1 MAEEKKTVKK
11 APAKKA
17 AAPKAKKETK
27 AKKAEVKAEEVKT
40 DEVKVEKTEKKAKKA
55 VKAEPVK
62 AEPVKAEPVKE
73 EKPAVTE
80 ALAIAKDVR
89 VTPRKVRLV
98 LDLVRGKD
106 VEEALAILKNVNRS
120 ASAPV
125 AKIVKSAAANATNN
139 FGMDKNK
146 LYVAEIQASDGIKM
160 KRFMPR
166 GKGSSSGLVKR
177 TSNIRCIVKERI

>member
-11 APAKKA
+11 APAKKT

-40 DEVKVEKTEKKAKKA
+40 EEVKVEKAEKKAKKA
-55 VKAEPVK
+55 EKV
-62 AEPVKAEPVKE
+62 VKAEPVKE

-177 TSNIRCIVKERI
+177 TSNIRCIVKERN

>member
-40 DEVKVEKTEKKAKKA
+40 EEAKVEKAEKKAKKA
-55 VKAEPVK
+55 EKV
-62 AEPVKAEPVKE
+62 VKAEPVKE

-166 GKGSSSGLVKR
+166 GKGNSSGLVKR
-177 TSNIRCIVKERI
+177 TSNIRCIVKERN

>member
-40 DEVKVEKTEKKAKKA
+40 EEAKVEKAEKKAKKA
-55 VKAEPVK
+55 EKV
-62 AEPVKAEPVKE
+62 VKAEPVKE

-89 VTPRKVRLV
+89 VTPRKARLV

>member
-1 MAEEKKTVKK
+1 M
-11 APAKKA
+11 
-17 AAPKAKKETK
+17 
-27 AKKAEVKAEEVKT
+27 
-40 DEVKVEKTEKKAKKA
+40 
-55 VKAEPVK
+55 
-62 AEPVKAEPVKE
+62 KE

-166 GKGSSSGLVKR
+166 GKGNSSGLVKR
-177 TSNIRCIVKERI
+177 TSNIRCIVKERN

>member
-40 DEVKVEKTEKKAKKA
+40 EEAKVEKAEKKAKKA
-55 VKAEPVK
+55 EKV
-62 AEPVKAEPVKE
+62 VKAEPVKE

-146 LYVAEIQASDGIKM
+146 LYVAEIQASDGINL

-166 GKGSSSGLVKR
+166 GKGNSSGLVKR

>member
-40 DEVKVEKTEKKAKKA
+40 EEVKAEKTEKKAKKA
-55 VKAEPVK
+55 VK

>member
-40 DEVKVEKTEKKAKKA
+40 EEAKVEKAEKKAKKA
-55 VKAEPVK
+55 EKV
-62 AEPVKAEPVKE
+62 VKAEPVKE

-125 AKIVKSAAANATNN
+125 AKIIKSAAANATNN

>member
-40 DEVKVEKTEKKAKKA
+40 EEVKTEEVKVEKTEKKAKKA
-55 VKAEPVK
+55 EKV
-62 AEPVKAEPVKE
+62 VKAEPVKE

>member
-40 DEVKVEKTEKKAKKA
+40 EEVKTEEVKVEKTEKKAKKA
-55 VKAEPVK
+55 EKV
-62 AEPVKAEPVKE
+62 VKAEPVKE

-177 TSNIRCIVKERI
+177 TSNIRCIVKERN

>member
-40 DEVKVEKTEKKAKKA
+40 EEVKTEEAKVEKAEKKSKKA
-55 VKAEPVK
+55 EKV
-62 AEPVKAEPVKE
+62 VKAEPVKE

-106 VEEALAILKNVNRS
+106 VEEALAILKNLNRS

>member
-40 DEVKVEKTEKKAKKA
+40 EEAKVEKAEKKAKKA
-55 VKAEPVK
+55 EKV
-62 AEPVKAEPVKE
+62 VKAEPVKE

-106 VEEALAILKNVNRS
+106 VEEALAILKNLNRS

-166 GKGSSSGLVKR
+166 GKGNSSGLVKR

>member
-17 AAPKAKKETK
+17 AAPKAKRETK

-40 DEVKVEKTEKKAKKA
+40 EEVKVEKTEKKAKKA
-55 VKAEPVK
+55 VK

>member
-40 DEVKVEKTEKKAKKA
+40 EEVKTEEVKVEKTEKKAKKA
-55 VKAEPVK
+55 EKV
-62 AEPVKAEPVKE
+62 VKAEPVKE

-177 TSNIRCIVKERI
+177 TSNIHCIVKERI

>member
-40 DEVKVEKTEKKAKKA
+40 EEAKVEKAEKKAKKA
-55 VKAEPVK
+55 EKV
-62 AEPVKAEPVKE
+62 VKAEPVKE

-177 TSNIRCIVKERI
+177 TSNIRCIVKERN

>member
-55 VKAEPVK
+55 EKV
-62 AEPVKAEPVKE
+62 VKAEPVKE

-177 TSNIRCIVKERI
+177 TSNIRCIVKERN

>member
-27 AKKAEVKAEEVKT
+27 AKKVEVKAEEVKT
-40 DEVKVEKTEKKAKKA
+40 EEVKVEKTEKKAKKA
-55 VKAEPVK
+55 VK

>member
-40 DEVKVEKTEKKAKKA
+40 EEVKTEEVKVEKTEKKAKKA
-55 VKAEPVK
+55 EKV
-62 AEPVKAEPVKE
+62 VKAEPVKE

-120 ASAPV
+120 ASVPV

>member
-40 DEVKVEKTEKKAKKA
+40 EEVKVEKTEKKAKKA
-55 VKAEPVK
+55 VK

-160 KRFMPR
+160 TRFMPR

>member
-40 DEVKVEKTEKKAKKA
+40 EEVKVEKTEKKAKKA

-62 AEPVKAEPVKE
+62 AEPAKE

>member
-40 DEVKVEKTEKKAKKA
+40 EEAKVEKAEKKAEK
-55 VKAEPVK
+55 V
-62 AEPVKAEPVKE
+62 VKAEPVKE

-166 GKGSSSGLVKR
+166 GKGNSSGLVKR
-177 TSNIRCIVKERI
+177 TSNIRCIVKERN

>member
-40 DEVKVEKTEKKAKKA
+40 EEAKVEKAEKKAKKA
-55 VKAEPVK
+55 EKV
-62 AEPVKAEPVKE
+62 VKAEPVKE

-106 VEEALAILKNVNRS
+106 VEEALAILKNLNRS

-166 GKGSSSGLVKR
+166 GKGNSSGLVKR
-177 TSNIRCIVKERI
+177 TSIIRCIVKERI

>member
-17 AAPKAKKETK
+17 AAPKAKKE

-40 DEVKVEKTEKKAKKA
+40 EKVEKKSKKA

-62 AEPVKAEPVKE
+62 V
-73 EKPAVTE
+73 EKPAVIE
-80 ALAIAKDVR
+80 ALAVAKDVR

-106 VEEALAILKNVNRS
+106 VEEALNILKNVNRS
-120 ASAPV
+120 ACTPV
-125 AKIVKSAAANATNN
+125 SKLIKSAAANATNN
-139 FGMDKNK
+139 FGLDGSK
-146 LYVAEIQASDGIKM
+146 LYVAEIQASDGLRM
-160 KRFMPR
+160 KRYMPR
-166 GKGSSSGLVKR
+166 GKGSSSGLIKR
-177 TSNIRCIVKERI
+177 TSNIRVVVKERK

>member
-40 DEVKVEKTEKKAKKA
+40 EEVKVEKTEKKAKKA
-55 VKAEPVK
+55 VKS
-62 AEPVKAEPVKE
+62 EPVKAEPVKE

-98 LDLVRGKD
+98 RDLVRGKD

-146 LYVAEIQASDGIKM
+146 LYVAEIQVSDGIKM

-177 TSNIRCIVKERI
+177 TSNIRCILKERI

>member
-27 AKKAEVKAEEVKT
+27 AKKAEVKAEEAKT
-40 DEVKVEKTEKKAKKA
+40 EEAKVEKAEKKAKKA
-55 VKAEPVK
+55 EKV
-62 AEPVKAEPVKE
+62 VKAEPVKE

-166 GKGSSSGLVKR
+166 GKGNSSGLVKR

>member
-40 DEVKVEKTEKKAKKA
+40 EEVKVEKTEKKAKKA
-55 VKAEPVK
+55 VK

>member
-40 DEVKVEKTEKKAKKA
+40 EEVKVEKTEKKAKKT
-55 VKAEPVK
+55 VK

>member
-17 AAPKAKKETK
+17 AAPN
-27 AKKAEVKAEEVKT
+27 
-40 DEVKVEKTEKKAKKA
+40 EKKAKKA
-55 VKAEPVK
+55 VK

-139 FGMDKNK
+139 FGMDKNN

>member
-40 DEVKVEKTEKKAKKA
+40 EEVKVEKTEKKAKKA
-55 VKAEPVK
+55 
-62 AEPVKAEPVKE
+62 VKAEPVKE

>member
-40 DEVKVEKTEKKAKKA
+40 EEVKVEKAEKKAKKA
-55 VKAEPVK
+55 EKV
-62 AEPVKAEPVKE
+62 VKAEPVKE

-125 AKIVKSAAANATNN
+125 AKIDKSAAANATNN

>member
-11 APAKKA
+11 DPAKKA

-40 DEVKVEKTEKKAKKA
+40 EEAKVEKAEKKAKKA
-55 VKAEPVK
+55 EKV
-62 AEPVKAEPVKE
+62 VKAEPVKE

-177 TSNIRCIVKERI
+177 TSNIRCIVKERN

>member
-40 DEVKVEKTEKKAKKA
+40 EEAKVEKAEKKAKKDEK
-55 VKAEPVK
+55 V
-62 AEPVKAEPVKE
+62 VKAEPVKE

-177 TSNIRCIVKERI
+177 TSNIRCIVKERS

>member
-1 MAEEKKTVKK
+1 MKT
-11 APAKKA
+11 
-17 AAPKAKKETK
+17 
-27 AKKAEVKAEEVKT
+27 EEVKT
-40 DEVKVEKTEKKAKKA
+40 EEVKVEKTEKKAKKA
-55 VKAEPVK
+55 EKA
-62 AEPVKAEPVKE
+62 VKAEPVKE

-166 GKGSSSGLVKR
+166 GKGNSSGLVKR

>member
-40 DEVKVEKTEKKAKKA
+40 EEVKVEKAEKKAKKA
-55 VKAEPVK
+55 EKV
-62 AEPVKAEPVKE
+62 VKAEPVKE

>member
-1 MAEEKKTVKK
+1 M
-11 APAKKA
+11 
-17 AAPKAKKETK
+17 
-27 AKKAEVKAEEVKT
+27 AEEVKT
-40 DEVKVEKTEKKAKKA
+40 EEVKVEKTEKKAKKA
-55 VKAEPVK
+55 VK

-177 TSNIRCIVKERI
+177 TSKIRCIVKERI

>member
-40 DEVKVEKTEKKAKKA
+40 EEVKTEEVKVEKAEKKAKKA
-55 VKAEPVK
+55 EKV
-62 AEPVKAEPVKE
+62 VKAEPVKE

>member
-1 MAEEKKTVKK
+1 MAE
-11 APAKKA
+11 
-17 AAPKAKKETK
+17 
-27 AKKAEVKAEEVKT
+27 
-40 DEVKVEKTEKKAKKA
+40 DEKTEKKAKKA
-55 VKAEPVK
+55 VK

-177 TSNIRCIVKERI
+177 TSKIRCIVKERI